1 MRKRMMIVLMVV
13 LALVVASPAFAQG
26 AGPGQP
32 VGEQQGPGEAPET
45 PGRAPRGSFSPIA
58 EPTRAQAGET
68 VREQIGT
75 GEPVDKALQS
85 QVRLQLCEEGCIEEP
100 VGVAAQFRN
109 WLWRNA
115 PALAQFKWFGVTPF
129 SMSGT
134 AAFEGDDFVFT
145 FEHGNRW
152 ADESWT
158 EEPALAITEQTVIKA
173 VYPVTEAT
181 AEIIDLDT
189 LKEYL
194 EDCPTA
200 DVMVFGYVEDDGDFV
215 ATRIQIRVLC
225 ALD

>member
-1 MRKRMMIVLMVV
+1 MRKSMIVVLMLV

-26 AGPGQP
+26 GASGQP

-58 EPTRAQAGET
+58 EPTRAQESDT

-75 GEPVDKALQS
+75 GEPVEEALQS
-85 QVRLQLCEEGCIEEP
+85 QVRLRVCEEGCIEEP
-100 VGVAAQFRN
+100 VGMAAQFRN
-109 WLWRNA
+109 WLQRNA
-115 PALAQFKWFGVTPF
+115 PAVAQFKWFGVTPF

-134 AAFEGDDFVFT
+134 GAFEGDDFVFT
-145 FEHGNRW
+145 FEDGNHW
-152 ADESWT
+152 ADELWT
-158 EEPALAITEQTVIKA
+158 EEPVLAITEQTVIKA

-189 LKEYL
+189 LKEHL
-194 EDCPTA
+194 EDCPTSE
-200 DVMVFGYVEDDGDFV
+200 VMVFGYVEDDGDFV

-225 ALD
+225 ARD